1 VAACRRHCL
10 AGSDL
15 AAAAG
20 SVASI
25 KAALDGTR
33 HDDHYHLPLARL
45 ETEVLLVQ
53 GRPQEALVAVEDAL
67 DRFDLWRIPR
77 YAWPSL
83 VADGRAC
90 AAAAAR
96 DGSSSDA

>member
-10 AGSDL
+10 AGGDL

-33 HDDHYHLPLARL
+33 HHDHYHLPLARL

-53 GRPQEALVAVEDAL
+53 GKPQEALVAVEHAL
-67 DRFDLWRIPR
+67 DRLDLWRIPR
-77 YAWPSL
+77 YAWPLL
-83 VADGRAC
+83 VAAAGC
-90 AAAAAR
+90 ARPPAA
-96 DGSSSDA
+96 GLS